1 MEGRAREGRDE
12 LSARVGYSGFAL
24 DRRAAW
30 RDDAAR
36 IEALFAAPDA
46 RAVMISG
53 EMPILRREGEAL
65 TVWHRP
71 ADIAAVTPVLARVF
85 LGTDGDDDAPCFALA
100 VSPDLAAGHGA
111 HPGHVVN
118 DLRSIAMQGLVPPGE
133 LACLGA
139 GKALADWH
147 MRHGFCARCGMRTSL
162 AQGGW
167 RRDCPGCG
175 AMHFPR
181 TDPVSIM
188 LVVRGD
194 QCLLARQSR
203 FAPGMFSCI
212 AGFIEPGETME
223 DAVRRETLEEAGL
236 AVGRV
241 RYMAA
246 QPWPFPSS
254 LMIGCLAEATSE
266 TITLDGEE
274 LEDGRW
280 FSRHEAVQMLR
291 KQHPEGLFCPP
302 RSAIA
307 NTLLW
312 AWAVDGETP

>member
-1 MEGRAREGRDE
+1 MADGGRVHRAE
-12 LSARVGYSGFAL
+12 LSARVGYASFAL

-36 IEALFAAPDA
+36 IEALFGAPDA
-46 RAVMISG
+46 MTVVVAG
-53 EMPILRREGEAL
+53 EMPILLSEGDNL

-71 ADIAAVTPVLARVF
+71 AEIASVTPLLARIF
-85 LGTDGDDDAPCFALA
+85 LGTVDGSHAPRFAVA
-100 VSPDLAAGHGA
+100 VSPDLGSGHGA

-118 DLRSIAMQGLVPPGE
+118 DLRSIAMQGLVPPDQ

-139 GKALADWH
+139 GKALVDWH
-147 MRHGFCARCGMRTSL
+147 MRHGFCARCGGRTSP

-167 RRDCPGCG
+167 RRDCAACG
-175 AMHFPR
+175 AQHFPR
-181 TDPVSIM
+181 TDPVAIM
-188 LVVRGD
+188 LAVRGEY
-194 QCLLARQSR
+194 CLLARQSR
-203 FAPGMFSCI
+203 FPPGMFSCL

-223 DAVRRETLEEAGL
+223 DAVRRETQEEAGIR
-236 AVGRV
+236 VGSV
-241 RYMAA
+241 RYLAA

-254 LMIGCLAEATSE
+254 LMIGCIAEALDE
-266 TITLDGEE
+266 TLTLDGTE

-280 FSRHEAVQMLR
+280 FTREEARLMLK
-291 KQHPEGLFCPP
+291 KQHPQGLFCPP

-312 AWAVDGETP
+312 AWAMDGLTP